1 MPRAKSS
8 DNRAMEWV
16 LVLVIGLVAGTL
28 SGVVGFG
35 TSIMLLPPLVLVFG
49 PKEAVPI
56 MAVTALLANV
66 SRAAVW
72 WREIDWRACGFYSVT
87 AAPAAALGA
96 VTLVKMSSVAIEV
109 ALGVF
114 FLLMIPVRRRLTAS
128 GFTIRPWQLAVVGA
142 VIGYLTGI
150 VASTG
155 PINTPFFLALGLVK
169 GAFLA
174 TEALSSLSMYVA
186 KAATFNQ
193 LGALPWAIFVK
204 GLVVGSAV
212 MLGSY
217 ASKPFVL
224 RMAPEQFRLLMD
236 ALMLVAGATMIAAAL
251 A

>member
-1 MPRAKSS
+1 MGT
-8 DNRAMEWV
+8 EWIVV
-16 LVLVIGLVAGTL
+16 LLIGLVAGTL
-28 SGVVGFG
+28 SGIVGFG
-35 TSIMLLPPLVLVFG
+35 TSIMLLPPLVVVFG

-56 MAVTALLANV
+56 MAVTALMANA

-72 WREIDWRACGFYSVT
+72 WREIDWKACGVYSAT

-96 VTLVKMSSVAIEV
+96 ATLVRMSSVAIEV

-114 FLLMIPVRRRLTAS
+114 FLLMIPVRRKLTAS
-128 GFTIRPWQLAVVGA
+128 GFRIRLWHLAIVGLA
-142 VIGYLTGI
+142 IGYLTGI

-193 LGALPWAIFVK
+193 LGALPWTTFVK
-204 GLVVGSAV
+204 GLIVGSAV

-236 ALMLVAGATMIAAAL
+236 ALMLAAGVTMIAAAL

>member
-1 MPRAKSS
+1 
-8 DNRAMEWV
+8 MEWM

-35 TSIMLLPPLVLVFG
+35 TSIMLLPPLVVVFG

-56 MAVTALLANV
+56 MAVTALMANL

-72 WREIDWRACGFYSVT
+72 WREIDWRACATYSAT

-96 VTLVKMSSVAIEV
+96 ATLVKMSSVAIEV

-114 FLLMIPVRRRLTAS
+114 FLLMIPVRRKLTAS
-128 GFTIRPWQLAVVGA
+128 GFRIRLWQLAVVGA

-193 LGALPWAIFVK
+193 LGALPWETFVK
-204 GLVVGSAV
+204 GLIVGSAV

>member
-1 MPRAKSS
+1 
-8 DNRAMEWV
+8 MEWV

-28 SGVVGFG
+28 SGIVGFG
-35 TSIMLLPPLVLVFG
+35 TSIMLLPPLVVVFG

-56 MAVTALLANV
+56 M
-66 SRAAVW
+66 AAVW
-72 WREIDWRACGFYSVT
+72 WREIDWRACAVYSAT

-96 VTLVKMSSVAIEV
+96 ATLVRMSSVAIEV

-114 FLLMIPVRRRLTAS
+114 FLLMIPVRRKLTAS
-128 GFTIRPWQLAVVGA
+128 GFRIRLWQLAAVGA

-193 LGALPWAIFVK
+193 LGALPWATFVK
-204 GLVVGSAV
+204 GLIVGSAV
-212 MLGSY
+212 MAGSY

-251 A
+251 T